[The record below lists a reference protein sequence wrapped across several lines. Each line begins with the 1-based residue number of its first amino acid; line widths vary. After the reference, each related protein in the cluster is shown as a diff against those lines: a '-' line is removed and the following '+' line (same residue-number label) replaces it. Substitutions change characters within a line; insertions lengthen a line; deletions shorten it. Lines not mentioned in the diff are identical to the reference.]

1 MSKRDLKKYLETLT
15 KSQMEEQILDLYSR
29 FKDVKVY
36 YDFAFNPKEDQ
47 LLENAKLKISKEYNL
62 NVRKPKA
69 RRSVAQKLIK
79 HFKTLEVQP
88 EIIVDLML
96 YNIEIAQV
104 FSSERRIRQ
113 DAFYVSMLNSFR
125 DTLGFVKLHG
135 LESQFQKRLEQIV
148 DETDLQNW
156 INSPA
161 FETEIQNTFRA

>member
-15 KSQMEEQILDLYSR
+15 RSQMEEQILDLYSR

-36 YDFAFNPKEDQ
+36 YDFAFNPKEGQ

-62 NVRKPKA
+62 NTRKPKA

-113 DAFYVSMLNSFR
+113 DTFYVSMLNSFR
-125 DTLGFVKLHG
+125 DVMGFARLHG
-135 LESQFQKRLEQIV
+135 LEAQFQKRLEQIV
-148 DETDLQNW
+148 DEADTQNW
-156 INSPA
+156 FNSPA
-161 FETEIQNTFRA
+161 FETEIQNTFRV